1 MEIRMK
7 KKRRNTLHQGI
18 VNVITR
24 KARLNFGFVLS
35 VTCSVCNISY
45 RFNLKFY

>member
-1 MEIRMK
+1 MK
-7 KKRRNTLHQGI
+7 TEEGIYYIKVLLMLLQG
-18 VNVITR
+18 
-24 KARLNFGFVLS
+24 KLRLNFGFVLS